1 MATSQA
7 DTATTL
13 VITTSG
19 ATLAGGKDAA
29 LIEPGTIV
37 SLFGENLSETTA
49 GADPNAT
56 VLPDEIAGVQVY
68 FDGIRAPLYFVS
80 PTEVRAQVPWEV
92 LDTESINAWV
102 RTKKANG
109 EISVTSAVSVPIVLQ
124 NPGIFAVGDAAEP
137 RPGLIMHGSAQAVGT
152 VSVDGSIRAD
162 DIATLVIEDRAYTYK
177 VVAADTKSTVR
188 DALIAL
194 INSGDPRV
202 EAFAASAFDR
212 IRLRARLPGPEGN
225 SIRYSAG
232 SRDGDQIILT
242 ATTSALCCANSGPVT
257 EENPALP
264 GENIILLATGLG
276 LVKDGNKNFQ
286 NTGRAYDGPE
296 RNDPSEFV
304 SSLAGGK
311 TANVLS
317 AGMKRGS
324 VGVFE
329 IVLEL
334 NSDIP
339 TDPNTQ
345 LTIAQDVFVSNIV
358 TFPVLNPNGTAP

>member
-1 MATSQA
+1 MRDGYAMGMKDRAQA
-7 DTATTL
+7 LMIAAVL
-13 VITTSG
+13 I
-19 ATLAGGKDAA
+19 APLQAIAGGAMIQARGVANDA
-29 LIEPGTIV
+29 
-37 SLFGENLSETTA
+37 SN
-49 GADPNAT
+49 
-56 VLPDEIAGVQVY
+56 

-92 LDTESINAWV
+92 LDTQSINAWV

-109 EISVTSAVSVPIVLQ
+109 EVSVTSAVSVPIVLQ
-124 NPGIFAVGDAAEP
+124 NPGIFAVGDATEP

-162 DIATLVIEDRAYTYK
+162 DIATVVIEDREYAYK

-212 IRLRARLPGPEGN
+212 IRLRSRLPGPEGN
-225 SIRYSAG
+225 NIRYSAR

-242 ATTSALCCANSGPVT
+242 ATTPALCCANSGPVT

-276 LVKDGNKNFQ
+276 LVKDGNKSFQ

-329 IVLEL
+329 IVLSYGVAL
-334 NSDIP
+334 NSSIP
-339 TDPNTQ
+339 IFRRIPRRSSPS
-345 LTIAQDVFVSNIV
+345 LKMC
-358 TFPVLNPNGTAP
+358 L